1 MNVLVFGGS
10 GFIGYHLI
18 NALQKNNIAPHVVDI
33 KQPLAQDVRY
43 TNLNLYDAYD
53 DSDLFKGIDVVYH
66 LAWTTLPKTSNDDI
80 TYDVTSNLSMTLNI
94 LDACVRWKVKKII
107 FISSGGTVYGIPNSV
122 PIHEK
127 HDTNPICSYGI
138 TKLMAEKYLHMYHH
152 IYNLDYIVLRPSNP
166 FGEYQNPFAAQG
178 AVSVFLGNL
187 LKARPI
193 TIWGNGNVVRDYLY
207 VGDLADAM
215 VKSLDHSPH
224 ASDERVFN
232 VGRGKGISL
241 NELIDIISQVTGIT
255 PSVNYTE
262 ARTVDVPANIL
273 DISLIKEK
281 LGWTPAWDL
290 TAAIE
295 RTWKWIKNYYP

>member
-187 LKARPI
+187 LKASPI
-193 TIWGNGNVVRDYLY
+193 TIWGDGNVVRDYLY

-215 VKSLDHSPH
+215 VKSLDHLPH

-232 VGRGKGISL
+232 VARGKGISL

-255 PSVNYTE
+255 PSVNYIE
-262 ARTVDVPANIL
+262 ARTVDVPVNIL